1 MWIRLE
7 VKANVRENRKAYP
20 PLTEEKARQA
30 FAMQYHEG
38 CPESFWKEVTNCFA
52 FQGEAS
58 ENEMIL
64 VDLTGKS

>member
-1 MWIRLE
+1 
-7 VKANVRENRKAYP
+7 
-20 PLTEEKARQA
+20 
-30 FAMQYHEG
+30 MQYHEG